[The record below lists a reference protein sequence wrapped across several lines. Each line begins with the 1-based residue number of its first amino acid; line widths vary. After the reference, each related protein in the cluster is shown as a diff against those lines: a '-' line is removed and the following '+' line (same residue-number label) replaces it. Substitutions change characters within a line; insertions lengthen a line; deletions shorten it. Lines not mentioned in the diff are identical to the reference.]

1 MSAAEDRIADL
12 EQQVENER
20 SKRLAAEHRAALLRE
35 VVEQLEA
42 EVARLKAETGP
53 GLVTCCEDDRDA
65 WRGRR
70 RWSCPSHAAAGPAAV
85 GTVCRR
91 DLISMTDH

>member
-12 EQQVENER
+12 EQQVEIER

-42 EVARLKAETGP
+42 EI
-53 GLVTCCEDDRDA
+53 A
-65 WRGRR
+65 WLNGK
-70 RWSCPSHAAAGPAAV
+70 P
-85 GTVCRR
+85 RR
-91 DLISMTDH
+91 DRPL